1 MHWAF
6 RSLPLV
12 AWPPL
17 PPKSMLE
24 GRLGAAAALLNI
36 DFGGKGGDIRLA
48 ISRIALG
55 WREKHCFIAILFTTG
70 RSAVSEN
77 ARF

>member
-1 MHWAF
+1 
-6 RSLPLV
+6 
-12 AWPPL
+12 
-17 PPKSMLE
+17 MLE

-36 DFGGKGGDIRLA
+36 DFGGKGGGDIRLA

>member
-1 MHWAF
+1 
-6 RSLPLV
+6 
-12 AWPPL
+12 
-17 PPKSMLE
+17 MLE

-36 DFGGKGGDIRLA
+36 DFGGKGGDILLA

-55 WREKHCFIAILFTTG
+55 WREKHRFIATLLTTR
-70 RSAVSEN
+70 RSAVRKN